1 MNNVVASD
9 FLMAIDLGTNSPK
22 TICITVMIKKLVT
35 TEIVVIIV
43 GAILILK

>member
-22 TICITVMIKKLVT
+22 TICITVMIKKLTT